1 VEEMDS
7 KNFEEKT
14 IKRNELFHGNIIDFV
29 VDDVSL
35 PNGKMATRELVF
47 HHGAVAI
54 MAVDDQE
61 RMVFVWQFRKPLE
74 KMTLEIPAGKIDP
87 GEEQTPEYTAKR
99 ELEEETDFQADHWEE
114 IVGMYST
121 PGFSNEFLTI
131 YWAEQLHKAKHPLA
145 ADDDEFLSVVALTLA
160 EAKNE
165 IAKGTICDAK
175 TIYAVTYWELRM
187 LKGR

>member
-1 VEEMDS
+1 
-7 KNFEEKT
+7 
-14 IKRNELFHGNIIDFV
+14 
-29 VDDVSL
+29 
-35 PNGKMATRELVF
+35 
-47 HHGAVAI
+47 
-54 MAVDDQE
+54 
-61 RMVFVWQFRKPLE
+61 
-74 KMTLEIPAGKIDP
+74 
-87 GEEQTPEYTAKR
+87 
-99 ELEEETDFQADHWEE
+99 
-114 IVGMYST
+114 MYST

-131 YWAEQLHKAKHPLA
+131 YWAEQLHKSKHPLA